1 MAPRRAPW
9 LAVLVV
15 LTMLVSACAGGGD
28 PRILPDVSVPRPVSG
43 AASTNATF
51 PLAVGADRRH
61 LVDARNQPFLMVGD
75 APWSFIVEPTR
86 EQASLYLRTRRAQ
99 GFNTIMVNLV
109 EHAYASRVPG
119 NIDGNEPF
127 SGQAFGTPNEAY
139 FKHADAVL
147 AEAASLGFLVLL
159 TPAYAGYGGGNEGW
173 YEEMKEA
180 GATRL
185 RAWGQWVGRRYAA
198 NDHIM
203 WVQGGD
209 YNVPEQGLVD
219 AIADGINSVDPGALQ
234 TYHAARGEIMTARWG
249 TKSWLDV
256 DNVYTDEEVL
266 PGIRR
271 AHRTATRPFFLIEAI
286 YENMSGIDTR
296 RVRRQAWQATLGGSV
311 GQVYGNDPMWHFGTK
326 DGSGAAGWQR
336 QLSSPGARSMSRL
349 AVLMGE
355 VTWGQLVPD
364 TDQRVLKAVSVK
376 GDDPVAAFSAQ
387 SGDAMVYLPRGGVAR
402 IDPGALGGTSVQFTW
417 ADPTST
423 RQVDAGTHPTSGGVV
438 SVSPP
443 GANAEGGPDWVL
455 VVRRAGATPPPTPPT
470 PGTPTTQ
477 TGTPASTF
485 GCQPAFG
492 AISATGGLGRYMALA
507 NDVTATPAAFA
518 ITTHTGVTAMSS
530 TAHTSFASGYRYF
543 RTLGV
548 KGGALSHL
556 MTSYPDSNTS
566 QRTTTVRTYGAGWGA
581 FTRLVDAS
589 DRATA
594 VTKSGYLYALNP
606 TTGTL
611 ARYSVAE
618 GRSFGDLT
626 VRSAGTSAGWTSFR
640 GLTLQYRY
648 RAGSTGAADVLY
660 ATTSRGALYQV
671 TVPNTASFAPKLT
684 LVRSS
689 SWTFDQLATVGCG
702 SRSAL
707 LGIRTGPHQAV
718 LYRVDS
724 YAGTS
729 SVIRGF
735 GQLGSTWAAAHTA
748 GAWDSR
754 LGPARR

>member
-1 MAPRRAPW
+1 MPIPA
-9 LAVLVV
+9 AVPGA
-15 LTMLVSACAGGGD
+15 VSA
-28 PRILPDVSVPRPVSG
+28 
-43 AASTNATF
+43 NATF
-51 PLAVGADRRH
+51 PLTVGTDRKH
-61 LVDARNQPFLMVGD
+61 LVDAAKQPFLMVGD
-75 APWSFIVEPTR
+75 APWSLIAEPTR
-86 EQASLYLRTRRAQ
+86 AQASQYLRTRRAQ
-99 GFNTIMVNLV
+99 GFNTILV
-109 EHAYASRVPG
+109 SLLEHQYATNAPANAAGAR
-119 NIDGNEPF
+119 PF
-127 SGQAFGTPNEAY
+127 TGAAFGTPNEAY
-139 FKHADAVL
+139 FTHADAVL

-159 TPAYAGYGGGNEGW
+159 TPAYAGFNGGSEGW
-173 YEEMKEA
+173 YQEMKAA
-180 GATRL
+180 GATKL
-185 RAWGQWVGRRYAA
+185 RAWGQYVGRRYAA

-203 WVQGGD
+203 WVEGGD
-209 YNVPEQGLVD
+209 YDVPDQSLVD
-219 AIADGINSVDPGALQ
+219 AIAEGIASVDPVALQ
-234 TYHAARGEIMTARWG
+234 TYHASRGVRVADRWG
-249 TKSWLDV
+249 SKTWLDV
-256 DNVYTDEEVL
+256 DSVYTDSEVL
-266 PGIRR
+266 PQIRQSYS
-271 AHRTATRPFFLIEAI
+271 TSPRPFFHIESY
-286 YENMSGIDTR
+286 YENENGLTN
-296 RVRRQAWQATLGGSV
+296 RVLRRQAWQATLGGSS
-311 GQVYGNDPMWHFGTK
+311 GHIFGNDPMWSFGAKNGT
-326 DGSGAAGWQR
+326 GAASWQQ
-336 QLSSPGARSMSRL
+336 QLSSQGARSMSQL
-349 AVLMGE
+349 AVVLGG
-355 VTWGQLVPD
+355 VSWGTMVPD
-364 TDQRVLKAVSVK
+364 TSQRLLKGSSAR
-376 GDDPVAAFSAQ
+376 GDDPVAMYAA
-387 SGDAMVYLPRGGVAR
+387 GTGEAVVYLPRGGAVSL
-402 IDPGALGGTSVQFTW
+402 DLSVLGGTSASLTW
-417 ADPTST
+417 ADPSST
-423 RQVDAGTHPTSGGVV
+423 RQVSAGTKPTQGGPV
-438 SVSPP
+438 SITAP
-443 GANAEGGPDWVL
+443 GANDDGDADWVL
-455 VVRRAGATPPPTPPT
+455 VVRRAGGT
-470 PGTPTTQ
+470 PGTPGTQ

-507 NDVTATPAAFA
+507 NNVTATPAAFA
-518 ITTHTGVTAMSS
+518 IATHTGVTTMSS
-530 TAHTSFASGYRYF
+530 TTHTSFASGYQYF

-556 MTSYPDSNTS
+556 MTSYPNSNTS
-566 QRTTTVRTYGAGWGA
+566 QRTTTVRTYGSGWGG

-611 ARYSVAE
+611 ARYSVVE

-671 TVPNTASFAPKLT
+671 TAPNTATFAPKLT

-707 LGIRTGPHQAV
+707 LGIRTGADQAF

-748 GAWDSR
+748 GAWDSL